1 MSSRL
6 QCRLDTSCSRA
17 GERLDTEIELE
28 FPIEEHRSRSG
39 GGDLG
44 RQVGTEFGDG
54 ATDYLACDFARRRRR
69 DIAERAGPPAQRT
82 TYGATDRTTESRQN
96 EIGDPELLARAITV
110 GDLDHPGR
118 EIETTFFQGFES
130 RATQCESGG
139 GLGSTSGEHA
149 GDELFDRDPNRDLR
163 GDPGR
168 DTGDR
173 ADTGPRSGQRDGELD
188 RGHDH
193 RADDHEFGVLDVV
206 GAVVQ
211 ELGLLLTP
219 LADRG
224 EGGLVAGQELVAEGR
239 DRGVGF
245 TFGDRG

>member
-1 MSSRL
+1 MPARL
-6 QCRLDTSCSRA
+6 QCRLDTPCSRT
-17 GERLDTEIELE
+17 GERLDTDIELE

-69 DIAERAGPPAQRT
+69 DIAERAGPPAQHT
-82 TYGATDRTTESRQN
+82 TDCATDRTTESRQK
-96 EIGDPELLARAITV
+96 EIGHPELLARAVTV

-118 EIETTFFQGFES
+118 EIDTAFFQSFES
-130 RATQCESGG
+130 RAAQRESGR
-139 GLGSTSGEHA
+139 GLGSASGEHA
-149 GDELFDRDPNRDLR
+149 GDELFDRYPNRNLR

-173 ADTGPRSGQRDGELD
+173 TDTGPRGGQRDSELD

-219 LADRG
+219 RANRG
-224 EGGLVAGQELVAEGR
+224 EGGLITGQELVAEGR

-245 TFGDRG
+245 TFGDCG